1 MGSFGSG
8 HYFNQDRGTC
18 EPLRRPKKSCDV
30 SLSLL
35 SPEFPLRSLY
45 HAVLYVPRSEVSRTQ
60 TPIGSVL
67 WLLSSQAESRPSA
80 WQVGPPPP
88 QASLPVPP
96 VAFPER
102 QQEGGKCER
111 GGGPTQGKPLGPT
124 GSLYG
129 GMCRRGPRGGG
140 RGGFCVRSRGTK
152 RHQWTRGVGAV
163 RRHRCGEELGSPAEE
178 RRGRGGGG
186 DRAGGG
192 RARGGS
198 GQGLGHGR
206 RGHPEAL
213 VSPQSQGSGAPGN
226 RGACKHKR
234 GWH

>member
-30 SLSLL
+30 SPSLL
-35 SPEFPLRSLY
+35 SPELPLRSLY
-45 HAVLYVPRSEVSRTQ
+45 HAVLYVPQSEVSRTQ

-67 WLLSSQAESRPSA
+67 WLPSPRGGVETIETMGVASHGPSA
-80 WQVGPPPP
+80 PGFFASATCSFPREAAGGRKMRREVAAPPRGNLWAPP
-88 QASLPVPP
+88 A
-96 VAFPER
+96 AF
-102 QQEGGKCER
+102 
-111 GGGPTQGKPLGPT
+111 T
-124 GSLYG
+124 
-129 GMCRRGPRGGG
+129 RGGG

-163 RRHRCGEELGSPAEE
+163 RRHRCGEELGSPVEE
-178 RRGRGGGG
+178 RRGR
-186 DRAGGG
+186 
-192 RARGGS
+192 RGGS
-198 GQGLGHGR
+198 GRGLGHGR

-213 VSPQSQGSGAPGN
+213 VSPRSQASGAPGN